1 MIGNRA
7 RAARSPEAARTAAL
21 PISAFCPVFSGAF
34 TVRFVTFSPSSGGH
48 CSSPTRRSCAVF
60 SRELGWMARRGDPRG
75 PSNAHVRV
83 HVGGALVPR
92 SAKWGRLVRRF
103 WPVFGTLEYAAGTMD
118 AGWPPN
124 AGEHLE
130 RPGDDPTIPRRARYT
145 NRIHHEGDSSERR
158 FARTRRS
165 SLRRRSSR
173 RSATWNRLTLAHE
186 QARLDGGTPG
196 SDERGGNAAAPLV
209 LGCATGRSEAA
220 GRAEGQWDAAPAT
233 RGCRR
238 PGR

>member
-1 MIGNRA
+1 MQYETRGTCAPRHSIGPGLVSRFPGGA
-7 RAARSPEAARTAAL
+7 VAPTASQWVFRL
-21 PISAFCPVFSGAF
+21 RYSGHRWPFGPI
-34 TVRFVTFSPSSGGH
+34 TFSASAERGAWTP
-48 CSSPTRRSCAVF
+48 PMT
-60 SRELGWMARRGDPRG
+60 ARQPLRQ
-75 PSNAHVRV
+75 
-83 HVGGALVPR
+83 
-92 SAKWGRLVRRF
+92 
-103 WPVFGTLEYAAGTMD
+103 
-118 AGWPPN
+118 
-124 AGEHLE
+124 
-130 RPGDDPTIPRRARYT
+130 
-145 NRIHHEGDSSERR
+145 RR

-186 QARLDGGTPG
+186 QARLHGGTPG
-196 SDERGGNAAAPLV
+196 SDERGGNAAQPDRLTLGVRCAREQRADLPDGARGGPTAVDGGRADANRQWRAGVLTAPLV